1 MSEATH
7 WMELLLRKKDM
18 DQRAAQVDE
27 AQNAPQTRQLFQAAG
42 GAAEAIGGAMKQAKL
57 DNIANSLMN
66 EDKPPTATAVDPA
79 IQKQVM
85 ADRKAAGL
93 GGPVSPATGGLAEM
107 KLTMAMD
114 EWKQKQI
121 DSLLRREQAEQAM
134 KLRQQNADS
143 LDAYRAGQLDLRPR
157 QPLPTG
163 GQPSMPGYSL
173 TRQAAPGATD
183 GTMATNERGEQV
195 ILKGGQWVPVQ

>member
-1 MSEATH
+1 MSEATQ
-7 WMELLLRKKDM
+7 WMEMLLRKREM
-18 DQRAAQVDE
+18 DQRAEAMDE
-27 AQNAPQTRQLFQAAG
+27 AQNAAQTRQLFQAAG
-42 GAAEAIGGAMKQAKL
+42 GAAEAMGGAMKQAKL
-57 DNIANSLMN
+57 DDIANSLMN
-66 EDKPPTATAVDPA
+66 AKEPIPRAQAVDPSL
-79 IQKQVM
+79 QTK
-85 ADRKAAGL
+85 ADAKAAKMPGYH
-93 GGPVSPATGGLAEM
+93 TGGLGEM

-121 DSLLRREQAEQAM
+121 DSLLRREQVEQAM

-143 LDAYRAGQLDLRPR
+143 LDAYRAGRLDLRTR

-163 GQPSMPGYSL
+163 GQSSMPGYSL
-173 TRQAAPGATD
+173 TRQAAPAAMD